1 MCPAKAYPTG
11 SRRSSRLP
19 CQCSLS
25 GSHPNPDRRLG
36 GRVNTSFGP
45 ILCDTAVVHHK
56 LINRLRVTSGRPRR
70 PGACWSGARAR
81 RHPTR
86 AQFGVFTDITVTAR
100 WRLSMCAHARL
111 AKAKSQS
118 TVLHVGRISENSFIT
133 VAMRQN
139 DWRTESR
146 ACRLGRRRGPGG
158 TRIQNGTEITESRR
172 YLVGQGARHPTA
184 FATHTTMTQHNDAI
198 QWPLSD
204 WPLAGQTL
212 AT

>member
-1 MCPAKAYPTG
+1 MTQQWCFANLSTGFVSLRAGQDGPGLAGPAPGPDGTPPGHSLGY
-11 SRRSSRLP
+11 SR
-19 CQCSLS
+19 
-25 GSHPNPDRRLG
+25 
-36 GRVNTSFGP
+36 TSP
-45 ILCDTAVVHHK
+45 
-56 LINRLRVTSGRPRR
+56 S
-70 PGACWSGARAR
+70 
-81 RHPTR
+81 
-86 AQFGVFTDITVTAR
+86 R

-111 AKAKSQS
+111 AKAKSRS